1 MANNSYLES
10 LIREHPARAPSR
22 VKQSMSFDTFAEPV
36 VKSPRDARPKI
47 GRGFS
52 IDEAKQAGLT
62 IAEARRM
69 GLIVDLR
76 RKTTHQENIDALKQY
91 AKDVL
96 KIAATVSKPK
106 PVKGLDKA
114 IDELSTLRAVKKVE
128 AKQLA
133 EIGIM
138 NMSDLAYCEI
148 TKVVKK
154 TGIDEDRVMAMVK
167 AALKKV

>member
-1 MANNSYLES
+1 
-10 LIREHPARAPSR
+10 
-22 VKQSMSFDTFAEPV
+22 MSFDTFAEPV

-52 IDEAKQAGLT
+52 MDEAKQAGLT

-91 AKDVL
+91 AKDVK
-96 KIAATVSKPK
+96 KIAATVPKPK

-114 IDELSTLRAVKKVE
+114 IEELSLLRAVKKVE

-138 NMSDLAYCEI
+138 NLSDLAYCEI
-148 TKVVKK
+148 TKVAKK
-154 TGIDEDRVMAMVK
+154 TGIDEDRVTAMVK

>member
-1 MANNSYLES
+1 
-10 LIREHPARAPSR
+10 
-22 VKQSMSFDTFAEPV
+22 MSFDTFAEPV

-76 RKTTHQENIDALKQY
+76 RKTAHQENIDALKQY
-91 AKDVL
+91 AKDVK
-96 KIAATVSKPK
+96 KIAASVSKPKPK

-138 NMSDLAYCEI
+138 NMSDLAFCEI
-148 TKVVKK
+148 TKVAKK
-154 TGIDEDRVMAMVK
+154 TGIDEDRVTAMVK

>member
-1 MANNSYLES
+1 
-10 LIREHPARAPSR
+10 
-22 VKQSMSFDTFAEPV
+22 MSFDTFAEPV

-76 RKTTHQENIDALKQY
+76 RKTTHQENTDALKQY
-91 AKDVL
+91 AKDVK
-96 KIAATVSKPK
+96 KIAATVLKPK
-106 PVKGLDKA
+106 SVKGLDKA
-114 IDELSTLRAVKKVE
+114 IDELSSLRAVKKVE

-148 TKVVKK
+148 TKVAKK
-154 TGIDEDRVMAMVK
+154 TGIDEDRVTAMVK

>member
-1 MANNSYLES
+1 
-10 LIREHPARAPSR
+10 
-22 VKQSMSFDTFAEPV
+22 MSFDTFAEPV

-91 AKDVL
+91 AKYVM

>member
-1 MANNSYLES
+1 
-10 LIREHPARAPSR
+10 
-22 VKQSMSFDTFAEPV
+22 MSFDTFAEPV
-36 VKSPRDARPKI
+36 VKSPRDARLKI

-91 AKDVL
+91 VKDVK

-114 IDELSTLRAVKKVE
+114 IDELSLLRAVKKVE

-148 TKVVKK
+148 TKVAKK
-154 TGIDEDRVMAMVK
+154 TGIDEDRVTAMVK

>member
-1 MANNSYLES
+1 
-10 LIREHPARAPSR
+10 
-22 VKQSMSFDTFAEPV
+22 MSFDTFAEPV
-36 VKSPRDARPKI
+36 VKSPRDARPKL

-76 RKTTHQENIDALKQY
+76 RKTTHQENVDALKQY
-91 AKDVL
+91 AKDVK
-96 KIAATVSKPK
+96 KIAATVLKPK
-106 PVKGLDKA
+106 PVKKLDKA
-114 IDELSTLRAVKKVE
+114 IDDLSSLRVVKKVE
-128 AKQLA
+128 AEQLA

-138 NMSDLAYCEI
+138 NVSDLAYCEI
-148 TKVVKK
+148 TKVAKK
-154 TGIDEDRVMAMVK
+154 TGIDEDRVTAMVK